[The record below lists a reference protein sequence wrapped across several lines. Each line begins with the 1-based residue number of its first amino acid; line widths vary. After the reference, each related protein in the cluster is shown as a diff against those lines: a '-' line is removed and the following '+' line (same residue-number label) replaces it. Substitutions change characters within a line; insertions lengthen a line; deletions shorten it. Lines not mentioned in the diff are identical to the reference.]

1 MYDPSFK
8 DKKNFLERARA
19 HAPAAPLSAALVVRL
34 RFLMPRPKAHFR
46 TGKFANVLKPKAPA
60 LHTRTPDTDNM
71 AKFVLDALNRVF
83 YVDDSQIIRIEC
95 EKAYGA
101 EDDENVRIGR
111 TDVEIFEVG
120 VEEAGRNEDEDEQDA
135 GAEMEP
141 AMDDD
146 DLEAWIQETEQE
158 ERKKSSGGGCSPAR

>member
-1 MYDPSFK
+1 MKPQ
-8 DKKNFLERARA
+8 
-19 HAPAAPLSAALVVRL
+19 AP
-34 RFLMPRPKAHFR
+34 
-46 TGKFANVLKPKAPA
+46 T

-120 VEEAGRNEDEDEQDA
+120 VEAKDDEQDA
-135 GAEMEP
+135 GTEMEP
-141 AMDDD
+141 AMDKDD
-146 DLEAWIQETEQE
+146 LELEAWIQENEKCE
-158 ERKKSSGGGCSPAR
+158 K

>member
-8 DKKNFLERARA
+8 DKKAFLECALV
-19 HAPAAPLSAALVVRL
+19 HAPAIPLSTALAVRL

-46 TGKFANVLKPKAPA
+46 TGKFAHVMKPQAPT

-120 VEEAGRNEDEDEQDA
+120 VEAKDDEQDA
-135 GAEMEP
+135 GTEMEP
-141 AMDDD
+141 AMDKDD
-146 DLEAWIQETEQE
+146 LELEAWIQENEKCE
-158 ERKKSSGGGCSPAR
+158 K